1 MPTPLPSAAALPADD
16 PRTIIADSPMRA
28 RQMIAVALC
37 CLLNALDGFDV
48 LAITFAAPGIAQDW
62 AIDPGA
68 IGFII
73 AIGLAGMVVGSL
85 TLGQLADRIGRRRQI
100 LFSLVVMTAGMFA
113 SAFAPD
119 IITLSILRALT
130 GLGLGAMLASINA
143 MAAEFANRRRRDLA
157 VSIMAAGYPIG
168 GVVGGWVASHLLR
181 SHGWESIF
189 IFGGIATAATIPLVL
204 ALLPES
210 IGWLA
215 ASGRADALARI
226 NAILRRLGH
235 PEGGQLARTET
246 RTISAAALFGP
257 EFRVTTIALIIMYG
271 AHMMTFYYALGWAPS
286 LVASAGFDQSSASLV
301 SVFMN
306 LGGATGGFVLGFLAP
321 RLGLKP
327 MLLLGMAGA
336 AVAVT
341 AFGAVPAQLLA
352 LQIAAVVLGFLS
364 NGSVVGLYAL
374 MARAYPTAL
383 RAGGTGVVIG
393 FGRIG
398 AAFGPL
404 IAGQLL
410 AWNMGRTV
418 TSAVLAL
425 GSLLAAIILAT
436 VAIRGVREAD
446 VTD

>member
-1 MPTPLPSAAALPADD
+1 
-16 PRTIIADSPMRA
+16 MRL
-28 RQMIAVALC
+28 RQMIAVTLC
-37 CLLNALDGFDV
+37 FLLNALDGFDV
-48 LAITFAAPGIAQDW
+48 LAITFAAPGIAKGWDI
-62 AIDPGA
+62 APSA

-73 AIGLAGMVVGSL
+73 SIGLAGMVVGSL

-100 LFSLVVMTAGMFA
+100 LFSLIVMTVGMFA
-113 SAFAPD
+113 SAMATS
-119 IITLSILRALT
+119 ILMLSILRALT

-143 MAAEFANRRRRDLA
+143 MSAEFANRQRRDLS
-157 VSIMAAGYPIG
+157 VSIMAAGYPVG
-168 GVVGGWVASHLLR
+168 GVVGGWVAAHLLR

-189 IFGGIATAATIPLVL
+189 VFGGIATAAMIPLVL

-215 ASGRADALARI
+215 ASGRADALDRI
-226 NAILRRLGH
+226 NAILRKLGH
-235 PEGGQLARTET
+235 REGGQLARTSN
-246 RTISAAALFGP
+246 SAVSAGALFGP
-257 EFRVTTIALIIMYG
+257 EYRTTTIALILMYG

-286 LVASAGFDQSSASLV
+286 LVASLGFNQSQASLV
-301 SVFMN
+301 SVYMN

-321 RLGLKP
+321 RVGLKP

-341 AFGAVPAQLLA
+341 AFGAVPANLVA
-352 LQIAAVVLGFLS
+352 LQLAAVILGFLS

-410 AWNMGRTV
+410 AWETGRTM

-425 GSLLAAIILAT
+425 GSLAAAIILAT
-436 VAIRGVREAD
+436 VTVRGVREEDRAE
-446 VTD
+446 